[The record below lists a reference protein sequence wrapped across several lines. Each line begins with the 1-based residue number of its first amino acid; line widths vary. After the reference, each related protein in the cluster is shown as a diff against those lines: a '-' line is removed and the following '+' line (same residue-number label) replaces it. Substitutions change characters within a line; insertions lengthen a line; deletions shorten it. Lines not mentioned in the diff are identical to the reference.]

1 MGESVTGL
9 KIPQNREDIQ
19 MNKTNLSRF
28 ISVWHF
34 LFLFAANL
42 IHAEINSNAGTSAFP
57 FLKIEPSARAVAMG
71 GAFTGLA
78 DDESAL
84 YYNPAGIAQYDT
96 KRYIATYHNYFADMQ
111 SGFLGFVKPLSPE
124 KTYLGIHLTYLNY
137 GDFTETDNSGNEL
150 GTFSGSDLVVAG
162 TFAYKHTY
170 NWRFGLTGKLIYEK
184 IHDYSAT
191 GVAFDVGA
199 KYSSDREYYSA
210 GLMIQ
215 NLGFQVTALGDEKE
229 KLPLTIRAGG
239 SARLKGLPLLLT
251 SDLILPTDNDMNFA
265 IGGEYTVAKPFFIR
279 AGWNT
284 FGSNYKAANSD
295 DNWAGLGAGFG
306 FNVKETMHIAYGF
319 TPAAELGDSHR
330 ITLSGGF

>member
-1 MGESVTGL
+1 
-9 KIPQNREDIQ
+9 
-19 MNKTNLSRF
+19 MNKNILFRF
-28 ISVWHF
+28 YTPWLLV
-34 LFLFAANL
+34 FLFAASQV
-42 IHAEINSNAGTSAFP
+42 HAEINSNAGTSAFP

-84 YYNPAGIAQYDT
+84 YYNPAGIAQFET

-111 SGFLGFVKPLSPE
+111 SGFLGFVKPLTPD
-124 KTYLGIHLTYLNY
+124 KTYLGIYLTYLNY

-184 IHDYSAT
+184 VHDYSAT
-191 GVAFDVGA
+191 GLAFDIGA
-199 KYSSDREYYSA
+199 KYSSDREYYTA
-210 GLMIQ
+210 GLMVQ
-215 NLGFQVTALGDEKE
+215 NLGFQMTALGDEKE
-229 KLPLTIRAGG
+229 SLPLTVRAGG

-251 SDLILPTDNDMNFA
+251 SDIILPTDNDVALA
-265 IGGEYTVAKPFFIR
+265 IGGEYAVAKPFFIR

-284 FGSNYKAANSD
+284 FGSNYQAANSD
-295 DNWAGLGAGFG
+295 DNWAGLGLGFG
-306 FNVKETMHIAYGF
+306 FDVKDKMQISYAF